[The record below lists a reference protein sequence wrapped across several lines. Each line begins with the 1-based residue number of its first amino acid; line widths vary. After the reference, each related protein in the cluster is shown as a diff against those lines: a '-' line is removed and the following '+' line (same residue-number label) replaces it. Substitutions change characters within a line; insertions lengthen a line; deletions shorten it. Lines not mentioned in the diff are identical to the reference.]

1 MKHSSTRQRRKEILS
16 LRVVQLS
23 LLPLIYH
30 QTHPQ
35 VPPNRHPARILL
47 CHSLPPRCPCLD
59 PLNLQVLLHMA
70 KEDFADV
77 IKLRIFRG
85 GGNHPGSCRRAQAFT
100 SILIRGRSGHRNR
113 FDDATKR
120 LTTRRK
126 GSQVTW
132 KACGLQE
139 LQMARKMGSP
149 LDSPEGTSSAKQ
161 CDISPVRLISDT
173 WPPKL

>member
-23 LLPLIYH
+23 PLPLIYH

-47 CHSLPPRCPCLD
+47 CHSLPPRCPCLA
-59 PLNLQVLLHMA
+59 PLNLQVSLHMA

-85 GGNHPGSCRRAQAFT
+85 GDHPGSCRRAQAFT

-113 FDDATKR
+113 FDDGTKR

-126 GSQVTW
+126 GSQVTQ
-132 KACGLQE
+132 KAGGLQE
-139 LQMARKMGSP
+139 LQKARKMPWLSRRNQLCQTLWHQP
-149 LDSPEGTSSAKQ
+149 NETDSRHLASKTLRE
-161 CDISPVRLISDT
+161 
-173 WPPKL
+173 

>member
-23 LLPLIYH
+23 PLPLIYH

-47 CHSLPPRCPCLD
+47 CHSLPPRCPCLA
-59 PLNLQVLLHMA
+59 PLNLQVSLHMA

-85 GGNHPGSCRRAQAFT
+85 GDHPGSCRRAQAFT

-113 FDDATKR
+113 FDDGTKR

-126 GSQVTW
+126 GSQVTR
-132 KACGLQE
+132 KEGGLQE
-139 LQMARKMGSP
+139 LQKARKMPWLSRRNQLCQTLWHQP
-149 LDSPEGTSSAKQ
+149 NETDSRHLASKTLRE
-161 CDISPVRLISDT
+161 
-173 WPPKL
+173 

>member
-30 QTHPQ
+30 QTYPQ

-85 GGNHPGSCRRAQAFT
+85 GGGITLDHAGGPKHSQA
-100 SILIRGRSGHRNR
+100 SLSEE
-113 FDDATKR
+113 D
-120 LTTRRK
+120 
-126 GSQVTW
+126 
-132 KACGLQE
+132 
-139 LQMARKMGSP
+139 
-149 LDSPEGTSSAKQ
+149 LDTEIDLMMEPR
-161 CDISPVRLISDT
+161 D
-173 WPPKL
+173 